1 MSDELEALRIPAQV
15 IPVPTTISPQ
25 AQAFLSFAA
34 KRIAAQA
41 SSTEPADQ
49 AQMAEQALAGL
60 RAHAANFSGASET
73 IDLGHGAKLYR
84 VVPDNVAPG
93 KLAAVYFDIHG
104 GAFILGGGEMCLILA
119 QLRAAEHGVEV
130 WSVDYR
136 LAPAHPYPAALDD
149 CMAAYRHVLG
159 LRQAGNIIVAGG
171 SAGGN
176 LAAAMLLRASD
187 EGLPLP
193 AGLILMTPVV
203 DLTGAGDTRQTN
215 RFVDVTLY
223 GGGGEG
229 PAAYLGASD
238 PAAPYLSPILGDVTG
253 WPPTLLSSGT
263 RDLLLS
269 DTVRMHRALRRGGV
283 RAELHV
289 VEAAPHG
296 GFMGAAPEDQELTLE
311 FRRFCDEIWA
321 G

>member
-1 MSDELEALRIPAQV
+1 MSDVLEPLRLSEQV

-41 SSTEPADQ
+41 NAAEPADQ
-49 AQMAEQALAGL
+49 AQMAEQALVYL
-60 RAHAANFSGASET
+60 RGQAASFKGEVET
-73 IDLGHGAKLYR
+73 IELGGDAKLYHI
-84 VVPDNVAPG
+84 VPAERASD
-93 KLAAVYFDIHG
+93 KREAAYFDIHG
-104 GAFILGGGEMCLILA
+104 GAFILGGGEMCKTLA

-130 WSVDYR
+130 WAVDYR
-136 LAPAHPYPAALDD
+136 LAPAHSYPAALDD

-159 LRQAGNIIVAGG
+159 LRRAEKIVVAGG

-176 LAAAMLLRASD
+176 LAAAMLLRARD

-215 RFVDVTLY
+215 RFIDVTLY

-238 PAAPYLSPILGDVTG
+238 PAHPYLSPILGDVSG

-269 DTVRMHRALRRGGV
+269 DTVRMHRSLRRAGV

-296 GFMGAAPEDQELTLE
+296 GFMGAAPEDHELIQE